1 MAVAD
6 GMHRAG
12 GGASRTYGNWRKP
25 QTAGLGRLGM
35 LGTGI
40 LLAGMIAVILTMML
54 VGIVHALFVALLLL
68 IFLSLLAA
76 KDRHGRS
83 GLQGIASR
91 VAGRRVRRS
100 GAHLY
105 RSGPLSRLPWGT
117 FQLPGLLA
125 PSRLSEWRDSYG
137 RPFALLHVPATN
149 HYSVVIATEP
159 DGAALVDPE
168 QIDAWV
174 ASWGVWLNTLGSEPG
189 VVAASVTVESAP
201 DSGARLRREVAMN
214 ADPDA
219 PALAQ
224 QMLREVVEV
233 YPEGSATVRAWITLT
248 FAGASRTTGK
258 RKDAPQMGAE
268 LASRLPGLTQTL
280 HATGAGAARPA
291 SAQELCEAV
300 RIAYD
305 PPAARLIDAAHAAGE
320 MPELRWVDAGPSF
333 AEAHRDYYLH
343 DGAVSVT
350 WTMTGAPRGVVQS
363 GVLASLLA
371 PHRELDRKR
380 VTLVYRPFDPARSA
394 RIAEQDKRNA
404 EFKTSATDRPSA
416 RAVAELRSTTATAE
430 EEARGHNL
438 INFGLLVTATVADV
452 ARLPEATAAIDN
464 LSATA
469 RLQLRPAYGSQDSA
483 FAAALPLG
491 LVLPAHSKVP
501 VEIRESL

>member
-1 MAVAD
+1 
-6 GMHRAG
+6 
-12 GGASRTYGNWRKP
+12 
-25 QTAGLGRLGM
+25 M
-35 LGTGI
+35 LGTLI
-40 LLAGMIAVILTMML
+40 LLVGMVVVILTMMV
-54 VGIVHALFVALLLL
+54 VGWVQALAVALVLLG
-68 IFLSLLAA
+68 FLGLLVF

-83 GLQGIASR
+83 GLVRIAGR
-91 VAGRRVRRS
+91 VAAWRVRS
-100 GAHLY
+100 AGAHLY
-105 RSGPLSRLPWGT
+105 RSGPLSRVPWGT

-125 PSRLSEWRDSYG
+125 ASRLSEWRDSYG

-149 HYSVVIATEP
+149 HYSVVLATEP

-168 QIDAWV
+168 QVDAWV
-174 ASWGVWLNTLGSEPG
+174 AAWGAWLNSLGSEPG
-189 VVAASVTVESAP
+189 LVAAAVTVESAP

-214 ADPDA
+214 ADPQA

-224 QMLREVVEV
+224 AMLREVVEV
-233 YPEGSATVRAWITLT
+233 YPEGSATVRAWIALT
-248 FAGASRTTGK
+248 FTGANRSTGR
-258 RKDAPQMGAE
+258 RKDDRQMGLE
-268 LASRLPGLTQTL
+268 LASRLPGLTHAL

-320 MPELRWVDAGPSF
+320 TTELGERLRWADAGPVF
-333 AEAHRDYYLH
+333 AEAHRDCYLH
-343 DGAVSVT
+343 DAAVSVT

-363 GVLASLLA
+363 GVLAQLLA

-380 VTLVYRPFDPARSA
+380 VTLLYRPFDPARSA

-404 EFKTSATDRPSA
+404 EFKTTATNRPSA
-416 RAVAELRSTTATAE
+416 RVVAELRSTTATAE

-452 ARLPEATAAIDN
+452 YRLPEATAAVDN

-501 VEIRESL
+501 AEIRESL